1 MADRASYKTVSLDFD
16 QMAAIKARLKQL
28 HALTD
33 LLAEGDLGD
42 VDPASIKVLGDY
54 AGMAVIAIDEV
65 VSNAEDQ
72 ANV

>member
-33 LLAEGDLGD
+33 VLSEGDMSN
-42 VDPASIKVLGDY
+42 VDPASLQVLGDY

-65 VSNAEDQ
+65 VSKAEDQ

>member
-1 MADRASYKTVSLDFD
+1 MADRASYKAVTLDFD
-16 QMAAIKARLKQL
+16 QMATIKANLKKL

-42 VDPASIKVLGDY
+42 VDPTSIKVVGDY

-65 VSNAEDQ
+65 VSKAEDQ